1 MWTTTYIQRLEGEE
15 PVFDYVRATS
25 IKPLLP
31 AFGGEGSEQAVAFEE
46 AYRAKLAAA
55 YPKGPDGST
64 LYPFTRF
71 FLVARRPSLLEVYSE
86 YAAYH
91 DHQLTKGWKS

>member
-1 MWTTTYIQRLEGEE
+1 MWSTTYIQRLEGDE

-25 IKPLLP
+25 ILPLLS
-31 AFGGEGSEQAVAFEE
+31 AFGGEGSEKADAFE
-46 AYRAKLAAA
+46 AAIRKKLAAA